1 MAPLS
6 PLGFQQDP
14 FGDLNKGGFAGDTA
28 RNAILS
34 PTAANQQAATGN
46 PTVAGMPNPSNA
58 TGTDPYSGFSSI
70 YAPGA
75 LKNTIYDNPWE
86 ILPDVFKGMTPGMPG
101 YQNLRDIG
109 ADPLTLFNIMQGSFS
124 PMTNYNEGDY
134 ANWLANMYKGLGTV
148 GGRSFNSRELMNS
161 VLNSRDNSA
170 IRNALKA
177 GDTSTQVRTL
187 YNLMSESANAGMNPL
202 AARAMQSRLA
212 QEGDSYLN
220 ASIKSGAGSGAQAQT
235 FDQWLKQ
242 NAPGLI

>member
-1 MAPLS
+1 MPTAFNPPDFGGPAPMDKFI
-6 PLGFQQDP
+6 PV
-14 FGDLNKGGFAGDTA
+14 
-28 RNAILS
+28 S
-34 PTAANQQAATGN
+34 PTSQTGFRPAASAMAQQT
-46 PTVAGMPNPSNA
+46 PDLLPRVDGMPNPNNA
-58 TGTDPYSGFSSI
+58 TGTDPYTGFASAF
-70 YAPGA
+70 APDVLRNA
-75 LKNTIYDNPWE
+75 IYDNPWMV
-86 ILPDVFKGMTPGMPG
+86 LPKVFPGMTPGTPG

-109 ADPLTLFNIMQGSFS
+109 ADPLTLYNIMQGSFS

-134 ANWLANMYKGLGTV
+134 ANWLNTMYKGLGTV

-212 QEGDSYLN
+212 QEGDAYLY
-220 ASIKSGAGSGAQAQT
+220 ASGTSGAGSGAQAQT
-235 FDQWLKQ
+235 FDQWLRQ